1 MGKYKPDNRL
11 LWLLHVVGLAVA
23 IVVLVPASLAQE
35 EPTATPDAEG
45 VVYSEVRPNDSLWQ
59 IAARAGIT
67 LEELLSLND
76 LNENDIIQP
85 GQLLIVGYG
94 TPAPTATV
102 PATATVTRAPPT
114 KTATALPPPRT
125 AICLMAFQDTN
136 KDGVRD
142 ADEPLKAAVAF
153 TIFDEE
159 RVIENYVTDGVSEP
173 HCVEA
178 LAPGN
183 YQVTRSVGP
192 GETLTSVS
200 GRATG
205 DWAVTLTR
213 GNVLNLEFG
222 SHSGTEAAPL
232 ATAESTLFSPVPV
245 AASAVAPASPPPE
258 TTAEGGSGLPGA
270 IIAGAVGIVALLLA
284 GVLFLWLRG
293 RDFQVTSQSRDR

>member
-23 IVVLVPASLAQE
+23 IAMLVPTSLAQE

-45 VVYSEVRPNDSLWQ
+45 VIYSEVRPNDSLWQ

-85 GQLLIVGYG
+85 GQWLIVGYG

-125 AICLMAFQDTN
+125 AICLMAFQDTD

-142 ADEPLKAAVAF
+142 TDESLKAAVAF

-183 YQVTRSVGP
+183 YRVTRSVGP
-192 GETLTSVS
+192 DETLTSVS
-200 GRATG
+200 GRPTG
-205 DWAVTLTR
+205 DWAITLTR

-222 SHSGTEAAPL
+222 SYTGTEAAPL
-232 ATAESTLFSPVPV
+232 ATAESPPFSPVPV

-258 TTAEGGSGLPGA
+258 TTAERGSGLPAA

-293 RDFQVTSQSRDR
+293 RDFQITSQSRDR